1 VRSPARA
8 TVVLWGA
15 PVSAAQAAVRGE
27 LHAAVSV
34 PALQVVREAMPP
46 DVAAAT
52 RAARALLEAL
62 GLDTAAEGMA
72 DTPGRMARAYAELF
86 TARPFAATTFPND
99 EGYDELVLA
108 RAIPLRS
115 VCKHHLL
122 PFTGVAHVG
131 YLPGGRILGLSKL
144 ARLVEHFAARPQV
157 QERLT
162 QQIADWL
169 DRELDAKGVGVVLD
183 AEHTCMTLRGVQAVG
198 ARTVTSALRGV
209 LRDSPSSRAEF
220 FALTGVAR

>member
-1 VRSPARA
+1 
-8 TVVLWGA
+8 
-15 PVSAAQAAVRGE
+15 
-27 LHAAVSV
+27 
-34 PALQVVREAMPP
+34 M
-46 DVAAAT
+46 AAAT

-62 GLDTAAEGMA
+62 GLDTATEGMA

-86 TARPFAATTFPND
+86 TPRPFAATTFPND

-115 VCKHHLL
+115 VCEHHLL
-122 PFTGVAHVG
+122 PFAGVAHVG
-131 YLPGGRILGLSKL
+131 YLPADRILGLSKL
-144 ARLVEHFAARPQV
+144 ARLVDHFAARPQV

-169 DRELDAKGVGVVLD
+169 HRELDAQGVGVVLD

-198 ARTVTSALRGV
+198 ARTVTSALRGL

-220 FALTGVAR
+220 FALTGVPH

>member
-1 VRSPARA
+1 M
-8 TVVLWGA
+8 
-15 PVSAAQAAVRGE
+15 SAAHVAVPDGPGQAVE
-27 LHAAVSV
+27 V
-34 PALQVVREAMPP
+34 PALQVVRDARPP
-46 DVAAAT
+46 DMAAAV
-52 RAARALLEAL
+52 RAAQALLEAL
-62 GLDTAAEGMA
+62 GLDMAADGMT
-72 DTPGRMARAYAELF
+72 DTPGRMARTYAELF

-108 RAIPLRS
+108 RAIPLRAL
-115 VCKHHLL
+115 CEHHLL

-131 YLPGGRILGLSKL
+131 YVPGDRILGLSKL
-144 ARLVEHFAARPQV
+144 ARLVEHFTSRPQV

-169 DRELDAKGVGVVLD
+169 DRELDAHGVGVVLD

-198 ARTVTSALRGV
+198 ARTVTSALRGL

-220 FALTGVAR
+220 FALSGVAH

>member
-1 VRSPARA
+1 M
-8 TVVLWGA
+8 
-15 PVSAAQAAVRGE
+15 SAA
-27 LHAAVSV
+27 HAAVPDDLYPAADV
-34 PALQVVREAMPP
+34 PALQVVRDARPP

-62 GLDTAAEGMA
+62 GLDTATEGMV
-72 DTPGRMARAYAELF
+72 DTPARMARAYAELF
-86 TARPFAATTFPND
+86 STRPFSATTFPND

-115 VCKHHLL
+115 VCEHHLL
-122 PFTGVAHVG
+122 PFAGVAHVG
-131 YLPGGRILGLSKL
+131 YLPGDRILGLSKL
-144 ARLVEHFAARPQV
+144 ARLVDHFAARPQV
-157 QERLT
+157 QERFT

-169 DRELDAKGVGVVLD
+169 DRELDAQGVGVVLD

-198 ARTVTSALRGV
+198 ARTVTSALRGL

-220 FALTGVAR
+220 FALTGVTH

>member
-1 VRSPARA
+1 M
-8 TVVLWGA
+8 
-15 PVSAAQAAVRGE
+15 SAA
-27 LHAAVSV
+27 HAAVPDDLYPAADV
-34 PALQVVREAMPP
+34 PALQVVRDARPP

-62 GLDTAAEGMA
+62 GLDTATEGMV
-72 DTPGRMARAYAELF
+72 DTPARMARAYAELF
-86 TARPFAATTFPND
+86 STRPFSATTFPND

-115 VCKHHLL
+115 VCEHHLL
-122 PFTGVAHVG
+122 PFAGVAHVG
-131 YLPGGRILGLSKL
+131 YLPGDRILGLSKL
-144 ARLVEHFAARPQV
+144 ARLVDHFAARPQV

-169 DRELDAKGVGVVLD
+169 DRELDAQGVGVVLD

-198 ARTVTSALRGV
+198 ARTVTSALRGL

-220 FALTGVAR
+220 FALTGVTH